1 MRIDK
6 ARLRRYL
13 KRRRW
18 GRRLW
23 FCVRMVLAVA
33 IYGGILIQI
42 GQGAYFGVVWL
53 FTHPWRDVSRVLLFG
68 LICCVILAL
77 IAALISRLEMV
88 QFGHGNAK
96 QARWKT
102 LLLVVLLM
110 LVLTGAT
117 ILMIGAALSIFE
129 P

>member
-42 GQGAYFGVVWL
+42 GQGTYFGVVWL
-53 FTHPWRDVSRVLLFG
+53 FTHPWRDVSRVLVFG
-68 LICCVILAL
+68 LICAGVLTL
-77 IAALISRLEMV
+77 IAALVSGLEMV
-88 QFGHGNAK
+88 QLRIYRHKYLKWAM
-96 QARWKT
+96 
-102 LLLVVLLM
+102 LLLVVGLL
-110 LVLTGAT
+110 LVLTLAT
-117 ILMIGAALSIFE
+117 IILITAALGLLDS
-129 P
+129 